1 MTSDYSM
8 SMAVLTAIAE
18 REGIDA
24 GEFGIPL
31 YEVIDPDALE
41 VLFKDDTGQ
50 VTFEYQGYT
59 VTVDHTGDVDL
70 SGLDA

>member
-1 MTSDYSM
+1 M
-8 SMAVLTAIAE
+8 TAIAE
-18 REGIDA
+18 REGVDA
-24 GEFGIPL
+24 GELGIPL

-59 VTVDHTGDVDL
+59 VTVDHTGDVNL